1 MAISAQEIKR
11 KLPALEQAAASAVEG
26 EKMAA
31 VLVPIYIEKGEIVT
45 VMTRRRQSLSL
56 HGGEISFP
64 GGRPDPTD
72 TGLVDTALR
81 ESEEEI
87 GLAPSS
93 VELVGALPP
102 TSTFVT
108 NFRVFPFVGLISAG
122 LKFQPNPN
130 EVEEVLEFSLDQLIS
145 GHSRQRLLRRG
156 GLLKTDTYTVAD
168 NLVWGATARIL
179 ASLLGYLGGNR

>member
-1 MAISAQEIKR
+1 MATSAQEIKR
-11 KLPALEQAAASAVEG
+11 KLPALEQASASPVEG
-26 EKMAA
+26 EKLAA
-31 VLVPIYIEKGEIVT
+31 VLVPIYIERDEIVT

-87 GLAPSS
+87 GLDPTT

-108 NFRVFPFVGLISAG
+108 NFCVFPFVGLISAE
-122 LKFQPNPN
+122 LTFQPNPA
-130 EVEEVLEFSLDQLIS
+130 EVEEVLEFSLSQLTG
-145 GHSRQRLLRRG
+145 GHCRQRLLRRG
-156 GLLKTDTYTVAD
+156 LLIKTDTYTVAD
-168 NLVWGATARIL
+168 NLVWGATARIV
-179 ASLLGYLGGNR
+179 ASLLGYLVGDR